1 VVVLRDRRHARNVP
15 GQLRT
20 LGSALAA
27 VLALAAPACGRSGEP
42 SADDL
47 ADRRARQAVAAAAEA
62 GLPEEVQDVLG
73 TAARAPSA
81 SFSAT
86 YRAGADRVV
95 VHQRPPRRRVD
106 VVVGGVAREAVVS
119 DGDGEVRCQRPAGRP
134 WTCTPAP
141 AGATEA
147 GSRAGGFGAFSP
159 ELVAR
164 TVEALEDAAGAFTLE
179 VVERRIAGVEA
190 SCLRSAPVDGAGDGG
205 GDAAPAWLCVAPDG
219 VPLLVDR
226 GDGTPELRAVAY
238 RSGASSD
245 DVARPDG
252 GAEDP

>member
-1 VVVLRDRRHARNVP
+1 M
-15 GQLRT
+15 
-20 LGSALAA
+20 
-27 VLALAAPACGRSGEP
+27 LALALVLAPAACAGDEEATAG
-42 SADDL
+42 AL

-62 GLPEEVQDVLG
+62 GLPDEVQELLA
-73 TAARAPSA
+73 TAARAPAA

-119 DGDGEVRCQRPAGRP
+119 DADGEVRCERPAGEP
-134 WTCTPAP
+134 WTCTPVP
-141 AGATEA
+141 AGDRDGGAA
-147 GSRAGGFGAFSP
+147 GFGAFSP

-164 TVEALEDAAGAFTLE
+164 TVEALDDAAGAFTLE
-179 VVERRIAGVEA
+179 VVERRIAGIRA
-190 SCLRSAPVDGAGDGG
+190 SCLRSTPTGDGG
-205 GDAAPAWLCVAPDG
+205 HGASSAPAWLCVAPDG

-238 RSGASSD
+238 RSGTALD
-245 DVARPDG
+245 DVRRPDG
-252 GAEDP
+252 ARDG